1 MAGFRVII
9 IGGGLSGALLGCGL
23 LTNGVDFALHERE
36 HEDAKHEGYQIRLG
50 DGALRGFSACLTQ
63 SQTEAIMRALGKS
76 AETEEAAPSI
86 FNSRF
91 ERLVDFSKIPSYTK
105 SSAINRVVLRDLLM
119 RPVKESGR
127 VTFEKHFS
135 RYELISDKGVER
147 VRVHF
152 QDGSSD
158 TCDLLIGADGSRS
171 QVSTGALRPAS
182 WMPSRVLTLVPDQST
197 NRPR

>member
-23 LTNGVDFALHERE
+23 LTNGVDFALYERE
-36 HEDAKHEGYQIRLG
+36 REDAKHEGYQIRLG
-50 DGALRGFSACLTQ
+50 EGALRGFSACLTP
-63 SQTEAIMRALGKS
+63 SQTEAIMRTLGKN
-76 AETEEAAPSI
+76 AATQDAAPSV

-105 SSAINRVVLRDLLM
+105 SSAINRVVLRNLLM
-119 RPVKESGR
+119 LPVKDSGR
-127 VTFEKHFS
+127 VIFEKHFS
-135 RYELISDKGVER
+135 HYEIISEKGVER

-158 TCDLLIGADGSRS
+158 TCDLLVGADGSRS
-171 QVSTGALRPAS
+171 QVLTGALGLAS
-182 WMPSRVLTLVPDQST
+182 CRQTC
-197 NRPR
+197 